1 MPPPPRFDL
10 SDELVPVH
18 MHPAQMPGRVR
29 PFEPLDPLASMDD
42 PAHETDCV
50 PPSGVQPVDAGERV
64 RALLVFTGLFGA
76 DAAAAWVTV
85 SDCHG
90 VVYFEGSPAA
100 DGSVAVYVN
109 DSRRVD
115 SLRILLETTRLHR
128 QAEVTLS
135 EAVTEYAFLPVPSET
150 ARLR

>member
-1 MPPPPRFDL
+1 L
-10 SDELVPVH
+10 SGVHVPVQI
-18 MHPAQMPGRVR
+18 HPAQMPGRVR
-29 PFEPLDPLASMDD
+29 PFEPLDLLARKDD
-42 PAHETDCV
+42 PKEETDCV
-50 PPSGVQPVDAGERV
+50 PSSGVQPVDGGERV
-64 RALLVFTGLFGA
+64 RALLVFTGLSGA

-85 SDCHG
+85 SDPHE
-90 VVYFEGSPAA
+90 VVYFEGPPAA

-150 ARLR
+150 TRMR

>member
-1 MPPPPRFDL
+1 MRL
-10 SDELVPVH
+10 
-18 MHPAQMPGRVR
+18 
-29 PFEPLDPLASMDD
+29 FEPLDRLAHKGD
-42 PAHETDCV
+42 PEEETDCV
-50 PPSGVQPVDAGERV
+50 PSSGVQSVDAGERV

-85 SDCHG
+85 SDPHD
-90 VVYFEGSPAA
+90 VVYFEGPPAA

-150 ARLR
+150 TRMR